1 MATWLNPTP
10 NTYAYDAPVF
20 GAGSDLSGL
29 VSQVLSFMTSFT
41 GVSMFAT
48 VLGAGQLGQ
57 TADSAGSKL
66 IPVLV
71 LGYLFNI
78 VRRLVMWFLRRFRF
92 REYPLPYILRRIQG
106 LTEFEPCRILHH
118 RPIHGR

>member
-1 MATWLNPTP
+1 MATWLNPP
-10 NTYAYDAPVF
+10 NTYPYDTPVF
-20 GAGSDLSGL
+20 GAGSDLPGL
-29 VSQVLSFMTSFT
+29 VSQILSFLTSFT

-48 VLGAGQLGQ
+48 VLGTGQLGQ
-57 TADSAGSKL
+57 TADSAGSRL

-92 REYPLPYILRRIQG
+92 RECPLPYRFDSIG
-106 LTEFEPCRILHH
+106 
-118 RPIHGR
+118 